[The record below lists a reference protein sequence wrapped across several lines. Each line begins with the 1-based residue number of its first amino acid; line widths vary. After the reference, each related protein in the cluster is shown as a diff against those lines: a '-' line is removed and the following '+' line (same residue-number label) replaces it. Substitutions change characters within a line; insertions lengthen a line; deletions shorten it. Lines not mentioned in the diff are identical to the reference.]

1 MSATQASDSTRKNE
15 DVEVIK
21 EETIVVSNYTIVEP
35 EPDPEQ
41 QKKNMDKK
49 DHLYV
54 SESAAAKK
62 RDLSPVEEKK
72 EESDDEKAWT
82 P

>member
-54 SESAAAKK
+54 SESAAKK